1 MTIHLQRDL
10 DKVRQQVLLLGGLV
24 KENTQ
29 QAIAYLSRQDGE
41 RRAEILDRETQI
53 NQLEVEVEEDCLK
66 VLALHQPVA
75 TDLRFVVAVLKVTND
90 LERMGD
96 QAINILSRAD
106 VIASEPPL
114 AFSFPIDR
122 MAVIVDEMVTGSLDC
137 LIRQNIDLAERVVA
151 MDDELDDLHAG
162 NFAKLREAV
171 IAQPSSVNV
180 AMSYATISANLERI
194 GDLSTNIAEDV
205 IFMTAGDIVRHS
217 IQWTLGSI
225 TLYL

>member
-66 VLALHQPVA
+66 ILALHQPVA

-114 AFSFPIDR
+114 AFSFPIDQ
-122 MAVIVDEMVTGSLDC
+122 MAVIVDEMVTSSLDC

-151 MDDELDDLHAG
+151 MDDELDDLHAS

-217 IQWTLGSI
+217 IQ
-225 TLYL
+225 

>member
-24 KENTQ
+24 RENTQ

-114 AFSFPIDR
+114 AFSFPIDQ

-151 MDDELDDLHAG
+151 MDDELDDLHG

-217 IQWTLGSI
+217 IQ
-225 TLYL
+225 

>member
-24 KENTQ
+24 RENTQ

-66 VLALHQPVA
+66 ILALHQPVA

-114 AFSFPIDR
+114 AFSFPIDQ

-151 MDDELDDLHAG
+151 MDDELDDLHG

-217 IQWTLGSI
+217 IQ
-225 TLYL
+225 

>member
-66 VLALHQPVA
+66 ILALHQPVA

-114 AFSFPIDR
+114 AFSFPIDQ

-151 MDDELDDLHAG
+151 MDDELDDLHAS

-217 IQWTLGSI
+217 IQ
-225 TLYL
+225 

>member
-162 NFAKLREAV
+162 NFVKLREAV

-217 IQWTLGSI
+217 IQ
-225 TLYL
+225 